1 MDNLNIRISKLLS
14 NSKKKNN
21 KYLTN
26 KTCRLIKK
34 LCNKE
39 VNIIDHLFQG
49 QHADNTLIGSYN
61 NDDKEISMIC
71 EDFKK
76 ATFLSIKK
84 SEKIINK
91 WIYIDI
97 NLLPLYQR
105 LILKGFQ
112 LYRSSIPIYNK
123 NYELFKQCY
132 KYFKNNSFE
141 FTIDICKEISI
152 LENQFINYFKN
163 NPNNLSTFKDSFI
176 LIKDN
181 TMSMHGRS
189 HEIALLHTLII
200 VKVFKLKKIYFI
212 DHLGIFDTEF
222 DDIDYTSSYYD
233 LIKKIYKNCYGI
245 SDLKNKLSNISKYNF
260 INKNILFLT
269 SRLDINPPNY
279 IDDLNNYKDLNN
291 NNLTILNYNQNKL
304 NIPYNNQEIKLTY
317 IDGNKFKIFISVIKT
332 LFNIPKEKKLLN
344 SDINSIISN
353 SIDEVNMESLGKIPI
368 YSNKLSDQR
377 INDLFIAYTKNIPPK
392 MNNLS
397 LP

>member
-1 MDNLNIRISKLLS
+1 MDNLNIGISKLLS

-49 QHADNTLIGSYN
+49 QHANNKLIGSYN
-61 NDDKEISMIC
+61 NDDKEICMIC

-91 WIYIDI
+91 WIYVDI

-112 LYRSSIPIYNK
+112 LYRSSTPIYNK
-123 NYELFKQCY
+123 NHELSKECY
-132 KYFKNNSFE
+132 KYFKNNSFDC
-141 FTIDICKEISI
+141 TIDICKEISV
-152 LENQFINYFKN
+152 LENKFINNFKN
-163 NPNNLSTFKDSFI
+163 YINNLSIFKDSFI

-181 TMSMHGRS
+181 SMSMHGKS
-189 HEIALLHTLII
+189 HEISLLHTLLI

-212 DHLGIFDTEF
+212 DHLGIFE
-222 DDIDYTSSYYD
+222 IDFEDKDYASSYYD

-245 SDLKNKLSNISKYNF
+245 SDLKNKLSNINKYNF

-291 NNLTILNYNQNKL
+291 NLTILNYNQNKL
-304 NIPYNNQEIKLTY
+304 NIPYYNPETKLTY
-317 IDGNKFKIFISVIKT
+317 VDGNKFKIFINVIKS

-344 SDINSIISN
+344 SDINSIINN
-353 SIDEVNMESLGKIPI
+353 SIDEVNMESLGNIPK
-368 YSNKLSDQR
+368 YSNKLSDTR

-392 MNNLS
+392 LNNLS
-397 LP
+397 LD